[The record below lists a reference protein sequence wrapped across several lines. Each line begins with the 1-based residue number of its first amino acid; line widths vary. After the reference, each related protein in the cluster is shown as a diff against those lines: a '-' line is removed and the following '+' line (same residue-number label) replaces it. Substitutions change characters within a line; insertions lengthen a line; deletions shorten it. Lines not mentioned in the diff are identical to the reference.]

1 MSYFEMKPNLKFRLD
16 FFLKTKASST
26 ISIPKEH
33 HRFILGR
40 GGSNLQELETRTA
53 TQISIPKATDN
64 TDKITITGPKE
75 GIEKALHEIQLI
87 SDRQSKQVRL
97 TYLI

>member
-1 MSYFEMKPNLKFRLD
+1 M
-16 FFLKTKASST
+16 
-26 ISIPKEH
+26 
-33 HRFILGR
+33 
-40 GGSNLQELETRTA
+40 QELETRTA

-87 SDRQSKQVRL
+87 SDRQSKQVHF

>member
-1 MSYFEMKPNLKFRLD
+1 MKFRLD